1 MQIFYL
7 NAHFKDVHKK
17 AEIQVNEK
25 SSHVQLRL

>member
-1 MQIFYL
+1 MQIYL

-17 AEIQVNEK
+17 AEIQVNEM